1 MNTKKIIETLETQ
14 TDSIFT
20 HAFRI
25 ENALHGVEESS
36 GTTRSE
42 HTKVIRESLEAVQ
55 TAAGLLENKIEELT
69 GADIETDRPD
79 ARMVA
84 MWLEDLDKLNHAG
97 FGHEVQLTL
106 NQLSEHLTHWSI
118 E

>member
-1 MNTKKIIETLETQ
+1 MNTRKIIETLETQ

-25 ENALHGVEESS
+25 ENAVHGVEESS
-36 GTTRSE
+36 GAARHE
-42 HTKVIRESLEAVQ
+42 HAQAIRESVEAVQ

-69 GADIETDRPD
+69 GAHIETDRPHPR
-79 ARMVA
+79 AVA
-84 MWLEDLDKLNHAG
+84 MWLEDLDKLSQSG

-106 NQLSEHLTHWSI
+106 SQLSEHLQQFRS
-118 E
+118 